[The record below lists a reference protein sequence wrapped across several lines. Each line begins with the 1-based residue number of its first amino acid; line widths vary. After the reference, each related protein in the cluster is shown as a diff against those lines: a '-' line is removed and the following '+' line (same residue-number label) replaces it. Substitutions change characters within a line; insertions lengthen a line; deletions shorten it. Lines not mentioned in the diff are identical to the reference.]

1 MQAYVTLVRREL
13 GCYLLSLNG
22 YVIIASVLL
31 LLGLGFVDMLVKL
44 NGEPADAPLTEWFF
58 RSVYFWLILLM
69 TTPVITMRSFA
80 QEKASGTYETL
91 MTAPVSDL
99 QVVLAK
105 FTGTLVFYWLTW
117 LPLLGCMVIL
127 RYYTGES
134 VLLEPRQA
142 ASTYLGLTLV
152 GSLYMAMGCFA
163 SGLPRSQ
170 LLAAIVSFVLG
181 LTLFII
187 GLRSLVA
194 TPANDWTDRFFAYLS
209 LIEHVEEFS
218 RGVVD
223 TRYLVFYG
231 SLTFFFL
238 FLTLKVVESR
248 RWK

>member
-105 FTGTLVFYWLTW
+105 FTAANLFWLLLW
-117 LPLLGCMVIL
+117 IPLLGCLLLV
-127 RYYTGES
+127 RNYTSG
-134 VLLEPRQA
+134 A
-142 ASTYLGLTLV
+142 APIDVGGVAGAFIGVALV
-152 GSLYMAMGCFA
+152 GALFLSLGCCASAM
-163 SGLPRSQ
+163 SRNQ
-170 LLAAIVSFVLG
+170 VTAAMI
-181 LTLFII
+181 
-187 GLRSLVA
+187 SLVA
-194 TPANDWTDRFFAYLS
+194 GASLFLVGVLADRIPVTADWQGRVLASLAFFEQMHDFA
-209 LIEHVEEFS
+209 
-218 RGVVD
+218 RGVID
-223 TRYLVFYG
+223 TRPVVLYV
-231 SLTFFFL
+231 SLTVFFL
-238 FLTLKVVESR
+238 FLTLRVMESR

>member
-1 MQAYVTLVRREL
+1 MQAYLTLVRREL

-44 NGEPADAPLTEWFF
+44 NGEWADSPLTEWFF
-58 RSVYFWLILLM
+58 RSLYFWLILLM

-99 QVVLAK
+99 EVVLAK
-105 FTGTLVFYWLTW
+105 FTGALVFYWLTW
-117 LPLLGCMVIL
+117 LPLLGCIVIL

-134 VLLEPRQA
+134 VLLDPRQA

-163 SGLPRSQ
+163 SALTRSQ
-170 LLAAIVSFVLG
+170 ILAAIMSFVLG
-181 LTLFII
+181 LALFIV

-194 TPANDWTDRFFAYLS
+194 SPANDWTDRFFAYLS

-218 RGVVD
+218 RGIVD

-231 SLTFFFL
+231 SLTVFFL